1 VLDDYGELILL
12 LARERMTEHRKLLVV
27 DDQSEIC
34 EVMQTYLAEQGYDV
48 DYATD
53 SPSARRRLADDSYE
67 LVILDIEMPAEGG
80 LQLAKIAKEQ
90 DINVL
95 LMSGHPMAVID
106 EAQKGSCSFLSKP
119 FHLDELKAA
128 VRLIMDRPD
137 GANGPAVKAA

>member
-1 VLDDYGELILL
+1 
-12 LARERMTEHRKLLVV
+12 MTEHRKLLVV

-106 EAQKGSCSFLSKP
+106 EAQKGLLFSLKAI
-119 FHLDELKAA
+119 HLDELKAA
-128 VRLIMDRPD
+128 VRLIMDRR
-137 GANGPAVKAA
+137 